1 MISKKGIPAYIT
13 PEEAAQISRKAQTID
28 DIDTALSIKQAYMQ
42 LAAAENSALT
52 DFDELKA
59 LAAVYQ
65 GGRIQ
70 GIREERAAKNERQQA
85 GSEKATPEE
94 VEEVKACILSLYS
107 EKFLPE
113 MAAGK
118 YESDMQFIEQKF
130 DLKRSAPFA
139 MMTFGFYCGFMY
151 GFEIADTL
159 HKIKAERRANR

>member
-70 GIREERAAKNERQQA
+70 GIREERAAKKERQQA

-107 EKFLPE
+107 EKFLYIRCNAYP
-113 MAAGK
+113 
-118 YESDMQFIEQKF
+118 Q
-130 DLKRSAPFA
+130 
-139 MMTFGFYCGFMY
+139 
-151 GFEIADTL
+151 
-159 HKIKAERRANR
+159 